1 MENKPIEFAV
11 IGAGRFGIFWGRH
24 LSKYHPVYFYDRD
37 ISRKNLIKQ
46 FGAWASLEECLCK
59 PFIFLTIPIR
69 RIEGFIKEY
78 AADIRPGSVL
88 IDCASVKM
96 IVIDWFQQHLPEQ
109 IYFAASHP
117 LFGPDSARNG
127 LTDHTIAL
135 IPGRV
140 PFRHYSV
147 LVDLFAEKMQLRV
160 LNITAEEHDRLM
172 AYNLTLIHHLGR
184 TFHDMQ
190 ISQLALKM
198 ASLSKLNHIA
208 RVTMN
213 DSEELFYDFHYFN
226 PFAKEVEEKFICSFN
241 KISEKIQSCFEK
253 PAKQAKIRQI
263 G

>member
-11 IGAGRFGIFWGRH
+11 IGAGRFGAFWGRH
-24 LSKYHPVYFYDRD
+24 LSRYYPVCFYDSD
-37 ISRKNLIKQ
+37 PTRKQAVSSYGN
-46 FGAWASLEECLCK
+46 WVSLEECLQK

-69 RIEGFIKEY
+69 RIEEFIRTH
-78 AADIRPGSVL
+78 AADFKPGTVL

-96 IVIDWFQQHLPEQ
+96 VVIDWFRQHLPEEVC
-109 IYFAASHP
+109 FAASHP
-117 LFGPDSARNG
+117 HFGPDSAKNG
-127 LTDHTIAL
+127 LADHTIAL
-135 IPGRV
+135 IPGRI
-140 PFRHYSV
+140 PFRHYAT

-160 LNITAEEHDRLM
+160 LNISAEEHDRLM

-226 PFAKEVEEKFICSFN
+226 PFAKEVEEKFVNSFN
-241 KISEKIQSCFEK
+241 KISDKIQTYFEK
-253 PAKQAKIRQI
+253 RKTEHHRA
-263 G
+263 

>member
-1 MENKPIEFAV
+1 MENNTIEFAI
-11 IGAGRFGIFWGRH
+11 IGAGRFGAFWGRH
-24 LSKYHPVYFYDRD
+24 LSQFYPVYFYDID
-37 ISRKNLIKQ
+37 ASRESLIEP
-46 FGAWASLEECLCK
+46 FGNRASLEACLEK

-69 RIEGFIKEY
+69 RIEGFLKGH
-78 AADIRPGSVL
+78 AVDFKPGTVL

-96 IVIDWFQQHLPEQ
+96 IVINWFQQHLPEH

-127 LTDHTIAL
+127 LEDHTIAL
-135 IPGRV
+135 IPGRI
-140 PFRHYSV
+140 PFRYYTM
-147 LVDLFAEKMQLRV
+147 LVDLFAEKMHLRV
-160 LNITAEEHDRLM
+160 LNISAEEHDRLM

-184 TFHDMQ
+184 TFDDMQ

-226 PFAKEVEEKFICSFN
+226 SFAREVEEQFISSFN
-241 KISEKIQSCFEK
+241 KISEKIQRYFETHTK
-253 PAKQAKIRQI
+253 
-263 G
+263 